1 MPTPRKQQISLS
13 DTPYYHCISRCV
25 RRTFLCGTDNT
36 TNKDY
41 SHRKQWIVE
50 RLALLSSTFA
60 IEVCAYAVMSN
71 HCHTVLKINAPLA
84 QSWSDKEVIQH
95 WEQLF
100 SIPVLVERYLNGQCH
115 SDAEKNKARE
125 TISQFKERLMD
136 ISWFMRCLNEY
147 IARKANAEDQ
157 CTGRFW
163 EGRFKSQAL
172 LDEQAILSCMVYVD
186 LNPIRAG
193 LCETLEQS
201 DYTSIRQRIEAL
213 TETTRQSPPSSSQT
227 TSTIKLSAFIGSSL
241 KENGISFTLTD
252 YLELADWTGRI
263 VREDKRGYIKPTTP
277 GILQKLQLDE
287 QTWMDTVQGFSKG
300 FYSFIGPEQQL
311 KSLCQKQN
319 RHWVRGINACRKLFK
334 LKQPCPVPL

>member
-13 DTPYYHCISRCV
+13 DTPFYHCISRCV
-25 RRTFLCGTDNT
+25 RRTFLCGTDRT
-36 TNKDY
+36 THKDY

-50 RLALLSSTFA
+50 RLALLSNTFA

-95 WEQLF
+95 WAQLF
-100 SIPVLVERYLNGQCH
+100 SLPVLVERYLNGQCQ
-115 SDAEKNKARE
+115 SDAEQNKARE
-125 TISQFKERLMD
+125 TINLFRERLMD

-186 LNPIRAG
+186 LNPIRAE
-193 LCETLEQS
+193 LCDTLEQS
-201 DYTSIRQRIEAL
+201 DYTSIKQRIDEFYTKKKSLNTSAPQ
-213 TETTRQSPPSSSQT
+213 TSSD
-227 TSTIKLSAFIGSSL
+227 IKLAAFTGNSL
-241 KENGISFTLTD
+241 KENGIAFSLTD

-277 GILQKLQLDE
+277 AILQKLQLDE

-311 KSLCQKQN
+311 KSLCQKQS
-319 RHWVRGINACRKLFK
+319 RHWVKGINACRKLFK
-334 LKQPCPVPL
+334 LKQPCPAPL